1 MTSFAM
7 VAIRLDRISHCR
19 LNDLM
24 RPLEPQLKSD
34 DKNSEAET
42 VRHLKRMG
50 ELDHHFA
57 KKFWNA

>member
-1 MTSFAM
+1 M

-24 RPLEPQLKSD
+24 RPLEPQLKTD

-42 VRHLKRMG
+42 VRHLMRMG

-57 KKFWNA
+57 KKFRNA

>member
-1 MTSFAM
+1 M

-24 RPLEPQLKSD
+24 RPLEPQLKTD

-57 KKFWNA
+57 KKFRNA